1 MQNTNSQHGLA
12 TSAATTRHGLLSAS
26 RVALAKARA
35 RVSASSV
42 VTLKQIQAYV
52 DEVARRFQP
61 DKIILFGSHAHG
73 RPSADSDVDL
83 LVVMPHTRRAPVQAA
98 AIKTAIRAPFA
109 VDLIVRSP
117 QRFRQRVEAG
127 DGFLREVAERG
138 RVLHER

>member
-1 MQNTNSQHGLA
+1 M
-12 TSAATTRHGLLSAS
+12 
-26 RVALAKARA
+26 
-35 RVSASSV
+35 